1 MVFSKCPG
9 HTKRYMKNSRIM
21 MASIVAAA
29 VFSIAAAPIAPNAF
43 AADPLG
49 SNGVNWGAA
58 TAFFAQIEPGNQGE
72 HASDQEEP
80 RTGLG
85 NLKQAFDGDWCG
97 VLEFLNDFDD
107 EAVLTCA
114 EQEE

>member
-1 MVFSKCPG
+1 
-9 HTKRYMKNSRIM
+9 M
-21 MASIVAAA
+21 MASIVAVA

-58 TAFFAQIEPGNQGE
+58 TAFFAQIEAGNQGE
-72 HASDQEEP
+72 HASDQDEP

-85 NLKQAFDGDWCG
+85 NLKNAFDGDWCAVLDFLEDPDGDG
-97 VLEFLNDFDD
+97 VPDFD
-107 EAVLTCA
+107 EEVLTCS
-114 EQEE
+114 EQA